1 MAAKNFLDL
10 ILHSI
15 TVSSITLSNTIWI
28 LT

>member
-15 TVSSITLSNTIWI
+15 TVNSITLSNTIWI